1 MVHGWPTLS
10 GSVDNIFFFIMGIS
24 VTLLVGVTGVM
35 IYFVVRYSRR
45 RNVHPENIEGNL
57 TLEILWTVIPTLL
70 VLAIFYVGWKGFVYM
85 RTVPSDAMLV
95 KVTARMWSWHFDY
108 ENGASSDVLKVPVGK
123 PVKLSITSVDVL
135 HSLFIP
141 AFRVKEDAV
150 PGRETY
156 LWFLPDREGTYD
168 LFCTEYCGMG
178 HSSMIT
184 KVEVMPLKEFE
195 AWYRGEAKV
204 AAAPGTAT
212 AERKRTAPRPDGA
225 ALVQSK
231 GCLGCHSTDG
241 TPKVGPTFKGLFGK
255 KETVIHGGKEVE
267 AVADEAFIHHKLLEP
282 EEARIKGFPPI
293 MPSQKGLLTDAEIAS
308 IIEYLK
314 TLK

>member
-108 ENGASSDVLKVPVGK
+108 ENGASGEVLKVPVGR

-184 KVEVMPLKEFE
+184 KVEVMPVKEFE
-195 AWYRGEAKV
+195 TWYRGEAKV
-204 AAAPGTAT
+204 AAAPGTAP
-212 AERKRTAPRPDGA
+212 AERKKAPRPDGA

-231 GCLGCHSTDG
+231 GCIACHSTDG
-241 TPKVGPTFKGLFGK
+241 SPKIGPTFKGLFGK
-255 KETVIHGGKEVE
+255 KETVIRGGKEVE

>member
-108 ENGASSDVLKVPVGK
+108 ENGASSEVLKVPVGK

-156 LWFLPDREGTYD
+156 LWFQPDQEGTYD

-184 KVEVMPLKEFE
+184 KVEVMPAAAFD
-195 AWYRGEAKV
+195 AWYREGVKTA
-204 AAAPGTAT
+204 GTA
-212 AERKRTAPRPDGA
+212 AKGPSPAPSGA
-225 ALVQSK
+225 KLVQEK
-231 GCLGCHSTDG
+231 GCLGCHSIDG
-241 TPKVGPTFKGLFGK
+241 SPKIGPTFKGLFGK
-255 KETVIHGGKEVE
+255 SEAVIRGGKEAV
-267 AVADEAFIHHKLLEP
+267 AVADEAFIHHKLLAP

-293 MPSQKGLLTDAEIAS
+293 MPSQKGLLTDAEIAA